1 MEYRR
6 KIKVRIEIDK
16 KSGFCFG
23 VQNAVNLA
31 EQELHRTGNL
41 YSLGSIVH
49 NHVELDR
56 LKSMGLK
63 VIDYEEF
70 RKLANVRVLIRA
82 HGEPPDIY
90 TIAHKN
96 NIELIDA
103 TCPIVSQ
110 LQARIRTGYQKNKRI
125 GGSLVIYGKKNHPEV
140 RTLLGQTEGK
150 AIIINSKSNLDNLNF
165 NKPIFLYSQTT
176 MNKKG
181 FEEIISEMAEKIRF
195 NGANPDHLMHVNHTI
210 CRQISNRESG
220 LKEFAGK
227 YDIILFVSSKESSN
241 GKMLFKVCK
250 SINRKSFF
258 ITKQQDLVKIP
269 FKDVS
274 SIGICGAT
282 STPQWFLEK
291 IKIKAEELVADNQ
304 ESK

>member
-1 MEYRR
+1 M
-6 KIKVRIEIDK
+6 KVRIEIDK
-16 KSGFCFG
+16 ESGFCFG

-31 EQELHRTGNL
+31 EQELRSTGSL

-49 NHVELDR
+49 NQVELDR

-63 VIDYEEF
+63 VIGYEEF
-70 RKLANVRVLIRA
+70 RKLKNVKVLIRA

-90 TIAHKN
+90 RIAHKN

-110 LQARIRTGYQKNKRI
+110 LQARIRSGYQKNKRI
-125 GGSLVIYGKKNHPEV
+125 GGSVIIYGKKNHPEV
-140 RTLLGQTEGK
+140 RALAAHTEGK
-150 AIIINSKSNLDNLNF
+150 AIIINSKSSLDNINISE
-165 NKPIFLYSQTT
+165 PIFLYSQTT

-181 FEEIISEMAEKIRF
+181 FEEVISRIAGKISAH
-195 NGANPDHLMHVNHTI
+195 GGDPDHLLHVNYTI
-210 CRQISNRESG
+210 CKQVSNRESG
-220 LKEFAGK
+220 LKKFAGK
-227 YDIILFVSSKESSN
+227 HEIILFASSKKSSN

-250 SINRKSFF
+250 TVNRKSYF
-258 ITKQQDLVKIP
+258 ITTLNDLVNIP
-269 FKDVS
+269 LRDAS

-291 IKIKAEELVADNQ
+291 IRIRVEENL
-304 ESK
+304 K